1 MFGYQFLFD
10 FLQYFDIVG
19 YPRVLGRW
27 RGGIQFPQL
36 LYFFVV
42 IIGFLLELLIV
53 KEHVVAADI

>member
-1 MFGYQFLFD
+1 MFGYQFLLY
-10 FLQYFDIVG
+10 FLQYFYVVSYSG
-19 YPRVLGRW
+19 VLGRW